1 MTDGNEG
8 LLLLNDV
15 DDHIDAEMDDV
26 VLDPD
31 GRGP

>member
-1 MTDGNEG
+1 MTEGNEG

-15 DDHIDAEMDDV
+15 DDHIGAEVDDA

-31 GRGP
+31 G